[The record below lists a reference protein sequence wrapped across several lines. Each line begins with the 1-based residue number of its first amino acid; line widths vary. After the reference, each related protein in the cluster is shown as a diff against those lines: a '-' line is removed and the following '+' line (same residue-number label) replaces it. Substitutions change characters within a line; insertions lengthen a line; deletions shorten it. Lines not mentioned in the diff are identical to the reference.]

1 LGAPG
6 RQTAQL
12 VITIASGMTPDDGFR
27 RDRDPLRRRNARLA
41 AVAPAL
47 SLGVLVAIGIW
58 LSRPHPAVTQPLAQA
73 TPTPTT
79 TPMPSPTPLPTPT
92 PAPVPC
98 NAGLQLT
105 GAYNDCAQSLSNQS
119 QPCQVSTN
127 SLFMV
132 THLHGSQHDYLLYI
146 QVGNRTSPLPGVY
159 VLPSPQSPPF
169 SNTNATPTVA
179 VRDSACLS
187 GSRCGAVGLR
197 GTAPPFRR
205 VCCGRVSPWRALSHQ
220 NQTSGHGRR
229 RPGWPGRVAH
239 RALRTTSSG
248 GRRPPNL
255 ADGRPSSDRD
265 SDMVADVRQRA
276 AIRLGLGHLET
287 DVDSRAR
294 MDCHLSAV
302 PPRLALLR
310 RCDGV
315 GSSREFDVKPA
326 G

>member
-1 LGAPG
+1 
-6 RQTAQL
+6 
-12 VITIASGMTPDDGFR
+12 MTPDDGFR

-41 AVAPAL
+41 AVAAAL

-73 TPTPTT
+73 TPTQTT

-159 VLPSPQSPPF
+159 VLPSPQTPPF

-179 VRDSACLS
+179 VREYETGAFWQAIAGTIHVGQS
-187 GSRCGAVGLR
+187 GASGQVFADLKYQGGLPTQPAVDLKI
-197 GTAPPFRR
+197 A
-205 VCCGRVSPWRALSHQ
+205 
-220 NQTSGHGRR
+220 
-229 RPGWPGRVAH
+229 
-239 RALRTTSSG
+239 
-248 GRRPPNL
+248 
-255 ADGRPSSDRD
+255 
-265 SDMVADVRQRA
+265 
-276 AIRLGLGHLET
+276 
-287 DVDSRAR
+287 
-294 MDCHLSAV
+294 
-302 PPRLALLR
+302 
-310 RCDGV
+310 
-315 GSSREFDVKPA
+315 GSWSCR
-326 G
+326 